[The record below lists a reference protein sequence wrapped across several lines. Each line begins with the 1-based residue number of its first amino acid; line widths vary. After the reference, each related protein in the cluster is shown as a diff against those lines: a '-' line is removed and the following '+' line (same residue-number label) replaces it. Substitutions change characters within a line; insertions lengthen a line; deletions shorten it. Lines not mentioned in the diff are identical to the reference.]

1 MQHAITKHSK
11 NTPMAIILYTPKVK
25 SQQHQLAR
33 LELVLF
39 NLPRQ
44 LAAIIHL
51 RLQLYS
57 WDFYQHAVPWAF
69 PA

>member
-1 MQHAITKHSK
+1 
-11 NTPMAIILYTPKVK
+11 
-25 SQQHQLAR
+25 
-33 LELVLF
+33 
-39 NLPRQ
+39 LPRL
-44 LAAIIHL
+44 LAAIAYL